1 MDELFE
7 ILTLVQ
13 TKKLAKKITIIL
25 YGTDFWKEIVNF
37 DALVK
42 YGTIAAADLDL
53 FQFADTPEAALRI
66 LQQALSEQAAVP
78 EAEIPAISRSV
89 KPGEPVPDLS

>member
-13 TKKLAKKITIIL
+13 TRKLAKKMTIIL
-25 YGTDFWKEIVNF
+25 YGTAFWKEIVNF

-42 YGTIAAADLDL
+42 YETISAEDMKL
-53 FQFADTPEAALRI
+53 FHFADSP
-66 LQQALSEQAAVP
+66 EQAMEILKATLTELEAVP
-78 EAEIPAISRSV
+78 EPEVPAISHSA
-89 KPGEPVPDLS
+89 KPDER